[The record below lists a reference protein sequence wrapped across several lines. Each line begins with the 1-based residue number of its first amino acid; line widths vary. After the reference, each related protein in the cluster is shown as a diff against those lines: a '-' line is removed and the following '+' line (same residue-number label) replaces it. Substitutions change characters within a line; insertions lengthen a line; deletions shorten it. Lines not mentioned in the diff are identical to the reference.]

1 MEVFTVS
8 VGIGRVAISVR
19 QTRQVVSRLHAEI
32 YHELGSMPII
42 ISVLRYQGSRR
53 YVAVPGGFP
62 PSAHTCMG
70 HCYLSFPALPIS
82 RGPDALN
89 TSALA
94 RTLPDSLSPYQGMLF
109 KPFGLVDPLNFEGS
123 DGPQTSAP
131 LDRLRESRA
140 PLPDG
145 RTPPIPARYL
155 NVVAWWRARTRAT
168 PRSPRRLLI
177 PTGRL
182 NRGFEG

>member
-62 PSAHTCMG
+62 P
-70 HCYLSFPALPIS
+70 I
-82 RGPDALN
+82 GPYMYGPL
-89 TSALA
+89 
-94 RTLPDSLSPYQGMLF
+94 LF
-109 KPFGLVDPLNFEGS
+109 KLSGLAHLERP
-123 DGPQTSAP
+123 
-131 LDRLRESRA
+131 
-140 PLPDG
+140 
-145 RTPPIPARYL
+145 
-155 NVVAWWRARTRAT
+155 
-168 PRSPRRLLI
+168 
-177 PTGRL
+177 
-182 NRGFEG
+182 

>member
-70 HCYLSFPALPIS
+70 HCYLSFPVMPIS
-82 RGPDALN
+82 RGPDALK
-89 TSALA
+89 TSVPA

-123 DGPQTSAP
+123 DGASDLCPPRQVARISRPSARRANSPNTSQVFKRCGMVAGQ
-131 LDRLRESRA
+131 DE
-140 PLPDG
+140 G
-145 RTPPIPARYL
+145 NPPISTSIINTNRE
-155 NVVAWWRARTRAT
+155 TQ
-168 PRSPRRLLI
+168 PRI
-177 PTGRL
+177 
-182 NRGFEG
+182 